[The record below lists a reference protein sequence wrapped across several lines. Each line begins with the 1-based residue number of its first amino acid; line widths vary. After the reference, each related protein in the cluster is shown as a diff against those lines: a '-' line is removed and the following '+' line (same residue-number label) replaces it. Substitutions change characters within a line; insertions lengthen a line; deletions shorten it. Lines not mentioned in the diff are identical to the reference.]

1 MITDLQHHCAQSMTE
16 RRHELEALKEPPG
29 GLREIAGLFRKTVLL
44 PGEFVPPGLPV
55 ESMLDDIVD
64 VEFKRM

>member
-16 RRHELEALKEPPG
+16 RRLELEALKESPR
-29 GLREIAGLFRKTVLL
+29 GLQEIAGLFRKTVLL
-44 PGEFVPPGLPV
+44 AGEFVPPGLPV
-55 ESMLDDIVD
+55 ESMIDDIVD